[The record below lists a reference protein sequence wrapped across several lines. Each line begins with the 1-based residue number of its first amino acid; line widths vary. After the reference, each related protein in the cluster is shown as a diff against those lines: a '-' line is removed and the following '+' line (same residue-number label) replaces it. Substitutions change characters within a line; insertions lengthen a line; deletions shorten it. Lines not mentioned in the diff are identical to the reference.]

1 MCDTI
6 VAVPP
11 ATRDGAVWFGKNSD
25 REPGEAQLVEHLP
38 SARYSA
44 PLTLRCTHAEIPQAT
59 RTFEVVISRPFW
71 MWGAEM
77 GANERGVVIGNEA
90 VFTRL
95 PVASAG
101 LTGMDLLRLALERAS
116 SAREALD
123 LITHLIARHGQGG
136 ACGYRHKNFRYH
148 NSFIIADA
156 GEAWVLETA
165 GPFWAAQK
173 ARGVRTIS
181 NVLTIGREFDL
192 ISDGAFEHARKQG
205 WCRAANDFDFARC
218 YGEPRYRRL
227 SGGDV
232 RRACTLRRLT
242 QSLQSGGVG
251 RDDFFAALRDHN
263 GARPAGGWRM
273 TMPCAHAS
281 WWPTRQ
287 SGQTTGSMVSR
298 LDARRSVHYL
308 TGTSSPCLSV
318 FKPVVTGEGLAH
330 AGPPAGAGYDAE
342 SLFWRHERL
351 HRAALKS
358 YGACRALFEA
368 DRAALEAEFLLSA
381 ASSPE
386 ARQACWER
394 HRQIVPEW
402 AARVERGAK
411 GRATHSA
418 FGRYWMRQAAL
429 DQVGSP

>member
-1 MCDTI
+1 MCDTM

-11 ATRDGAVWFGKNSD
+11 ATSDGAVWFGKNSD

-38 SARYSA
+38 ARRHA
-44 PLTLRCTHAEIPQAT
+44 PATLRCTHVEIPQT
-59 RTFEVVISRPFW
+59 RRTFEVLLSRPFW

-95 PVASAG
+95 PVADAG
-101 LTGMDLLRLALERAS
+101 LTGMDLLRLALERTT

-156 GEAWVLETA
+156 QEAWVLETA
-165 GPFWAAQK
+165 GPVWAAEK
-173 ARGVRTIS
+173 VRGVRTIS

-205 WCRAANDFDFARC
+205 WCKGANDFDFARC

-242 QSLQSGGVG
+242 HSSSPGGVG

-263 GARPAGGWRM
+263 GAPPAGGWRM
-273 TMPCAHAS
+273 KMPCAHAS
-281 WWPTRQ
+281 WWPTRRA
-287 SGQTTGSMVSR
+287 GQTTGSMVSR
-298 LDARRSVHYL
+298 LRAGQSAHYL
-308 TGTSSPCLSV
+308 TGTSAPCLSV
-318 FKPVVTGEGLAH
+318 FKPIALGQGIVNTG
-330 AGPPAGAGYDAE
+330 PRPGAGCDAE

-351 HRAALKS
+351 HRLALNS
-358 YGACRALFEA
+358 YAEARALFDDE
-368 DRAALEAEFLLSA
+368 RAALEAELLLLA
-381 ASSPE
+381 ESSPE
-386 ARQACWER
+386 AQQGGWER
-394 HRQIVPEW
+394 HRQVVVEW
-402 AARVERGAK
+402 TARVERGMK
-411 GRATHSA
+411 QPKVSSK
-418 FGRYWMRQAAL
+418 FVRYWVAQSAL
-429 DQVGSP
+429 DQVN